1 MSYHIYTTDGIILK
15 RTPFGEANVLLHIL
29 TEDLGLIMASARAA
43 RLSVSKLRPALQEY
57 AHISLSC
64 IKSKNGWKVTNV
76 VPKGSFYFEYPEYSH
91 KVVAQVTS
99 LLLKMISGESPHPEI
114 FQTIHS
120 GFEFLRQLSQEKI
133 PDFEILMVLRIIKE
147 LGYVSGSELSR
158 TDLDNSVEW
167 NDELLKKVGESK
179 KTLVGLINKGLKESH
194 LT

>member
-57 AHISLSC
+57 ALVSLSC
-64 IKSKNGWKVTNV
+64 IKGKNGWKVTNV
-76 VPKGSFYFEYPEYSH
+76 VEKGSFYFEYPDH
-91 KVVAQVTS
+91 THQVVAQIAT

-114 FQTIHS
+114 FQIVKT
-120 GFEFLRQLSQEKI
+120 GFEFLKSLPEKDI
-133 PDFEILMVLRIIKE
+133 PNFEILSVLRILYQ
-147 LGYVSGSELSR
+147 LGYVSSSELSR

-167 NDELLKKVGESK
+167 NDELLEKLGQSK
-179 KTLVGLINKGLKESH
+179 KILVGLINKGLKESH
-194 LT
+194 L